1 MCKRRD
7 FLIAILLLL
16 LFARSPVA
24 SEANLTRETLVG
36 KWAFGSEN
44 CQSEAFQ
51 FFADETYFAPG
62 SSTRSW
68 YELVIFADQI
78 RGIQLQ
84 DPEQGTTVDWFI
96 DPKKSGPDTLVLQ
109 IDKRVLV
116 RCPE

>member
-1 MCKRRD
+1 MCMRRD
-7 FLIAILLLL
+7 FLIAILLIV
-16 LFARSPVA
+16 LFVWSPVA
-24 SEANLTRETLVG
+24 SEENLTRETLVG
-36 KWAFGSEN
+36 KWAFGSEK

-51 FFADETYFAPG
+51 FFADETYLAPG

-68 YELVIFADQI
+68 YEIVMFADQI

-96 DPKKSGPDTLVLQ
+96 DPRKSGPDTLVLQ
-109 IDKRVLV
+109 VDKSVLV